1 MRKLLTLTIASL
13 AVAGCVYG
21 PMPQQPGQQPGVT
34 PPPPTEQ
41 VTPAMR
47 TAARQVVN
55 REMAKRLPGVNVSPY
70 TDCVIQN
77 ANTDDIIDLASMSAG
92 DSSGAPG
99 KVAAIVQ
106 RPSTTQCISA
116 AARAA

>member
-1 MRKLLTLTIASL
+1 MRKLLILTVASL

-21 PMPQQPGQQPGVT
+21 PMPPPGQQPGVT

-41 VTPAMR
+41 VPPALR
-47 TAARQVVN
+47 TAARQVIN

-77 ANTDDIIDLASMSAG
+77 ASTNDMIDLASMSAG
-92 DSSGAPG
+92 DSSAAPA
-99 KVAAIVQ
+99 KVASIVQ
-106 RPSTTQCISA
+106 RPATTQCISA